1 MATLTSVLGTGAA
14 GQQVQVR
21 SGTFYTADASG
32 NIVATNQQDMN
43 DLWANGYYA
52 GVTGPTGPAGAA
64 GAAGAAGGTT
74 GPAGPTGPTG
84 SSTGAAGPQGAA
96 GSTGPTGPTGL

>member
-1 MATLTSVLGTGAA
+1 MATLYGGTA
-14 GQQVQVR
+14 GKVYYVR
-21 SGTFYTADASG
+21 SGTSYTADGSG
-32 NIVATNQQDMN
+32 NVAVTVDQDRN
-43 DLWANGYYA
+43 DLIAAGLYP

-74 GPAGPTGPTG
+74 GPAGPTGAQG
-84 SSTGAAGPQGAA
+84 SSTGAAGPTGVA